1 MNPTSN
7 QKQFK
12 RLKILGVVALCCTV
26 LLWTALWAMS
36 AIPSQQS
43 SQSTNAVLNK
53 LNKLFGLSQKLD
65 GNVPTQS
72 VDFAEFNKTLY
83 NGKSYKMKVTFTPK
97 TATDRELEFSSSD
110 ESVVKIDQN
119 GVITGVSRGSVTI
132 TATLK
137 SNPQRKTT
145 LPVNCYG
152 DDPETTD
159 IVIRPETD
167 IIVSKTVAL
176 LFNDGSAS
184 PFAPDEITSSDESVV
199 NVWRGTAAGISP
211 GTATLTAYYKDI
223 GKTVSATV
231 TVGENPSFVKPSSV
245 VLKQNVTI
253 THGKTL
259 KISKLIE
266 EVAPKSAAS
275 DFEIKCS
282 GGILHATQTSLK
294 ALQPGKT
301 TVTFVS
307 RYDKSVTATT
317 EITVSHVTPTALEI
331 VTSSNKFSPNTEY
344 TFWAR
349 HTPRPYWYDAKWEV
363 VSGKG
368 KITEDGVFKTKFFGK
383 TVVRCTSTIDP
394 TLTAEFEVNT
404 GLFEDAYSFT
414 RKLVGHMGL
423 SAILGFGIFG
433 TTFLL
438 TKRKRMCA
446 VLTPA
451 LSFTYAGI
459 SELIQKFTPGRFCTL
474 SDVLIDFLGAMT
486 GAVFGLLLVAIV
498 CLIWRLFSK
507 ESFSRLVSAYKA
519 LNLKTA
525 FKKLNHTAE

>member
-1 MNPTSN
+1 M
-7 QKQFK
+7 
-12 RLKILGVVALCCTV
+12 
-26 LLWTALWAMS
+26 
-36 AIPSQQS
+36 
-43 SQSTNAVLNK
+43 
-53 LNKLFGLSQKLD
+53 
-65 GNVPTQS
+65 
-72 VDFAEFNKTLY
+72 
-83 NGKSYKMKVTFTPK
+83 
-97 TATDRELEFSSSD
+97 
-110 ESVVKIDQN
+110 
-119 GVITGVSRGSVTI
+119 
-132 TATLK
+132 
-137 SNPQRKTT
+137 
-145 LPVNCYG
+145 
-152 DDPETTD
+152 
-159 IVIRPETD
+159 
-167 IIVSKTVAL
+167 
-176 LFNDGSAS
+176 
-184 PFAPDEITSSDESVV
+184 
-199 NVWRGTAAGISP
+199 
-211 GTATLTAYYKDI
+211 TAYYKDV

-282 GGILHATQTSLK
+282 GSILHATPSSIR
-294 ALQPGKT
+294 AVQPGKT

-349 HTPRPYWYDAKWEV
+349 HTPRPYRYDAKWEV

-368 KITEDGVFKTKFFGK
+368 KITENGVFKTKFFGK
-383 TVVRCTSTIDP
+383 TVVRCTSTVDP

-451 LSFTYAGI
+451 LSITYAGI
-459 SELIQKFTPGRFCTL
+459 SELIQRFTPGRFCTL

-486 GAVFGLLLVAIV
+486 GAVFGLLLVTIT
-498 CLIWRLFSK
+498 CLIWRLFGK

-525 FKKLNHTAE
+525 FKKLNHTAEQ